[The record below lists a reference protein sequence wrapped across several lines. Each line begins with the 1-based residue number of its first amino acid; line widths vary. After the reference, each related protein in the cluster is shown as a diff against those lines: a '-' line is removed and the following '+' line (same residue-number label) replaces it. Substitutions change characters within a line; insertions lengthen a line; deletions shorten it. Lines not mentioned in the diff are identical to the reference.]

1 MTADLAEEQTAAQ
14 LATERLET
22 EQVTIESW
30 AVGTRHN
37 LCDNMK
43 NRCTTAKYCVE
54 TSFWLRGANTFH
66 IFACHRSVV
75 A

>member
-30 AVGTRHN
+30 APATI
-37 LCDNMK
+37 C
-43 NRCTTAKYCVE
+43 E
-54 TSFWLRGANTFH
+54 TIWKT
-66 IFACHRSVV
+66 V
-75 A
+75 AQLLNIV